1 MFSPSNDGGY
11 IITGYTKSFG
21 AGNQDMYLIKTN
33 NSGDTLWTRT
43 FGGTGDEWAGA
54 VKQTMD
60 NGYVIS
66 GYTNSF
72 GNGYDVYLVKTNS
85 AGMVGFQQIIRP
97 NISCNVFPNPNNGA
111 FTIQLGKAYS
121 KVSLNVSD
129 VNGRIV
135 YSKKDLF
142 NQLNTERFELYDVSE
157 GLYLLYLS
165 GENINVV
172 KKIIIQK

>member
-1 MFSPSNDGGY
+1 
-11 IITGYTKSFG
+11 
-21 AGNQDMYLIKTN
+21 
-33 NSGDTLWTRT
+33 
-43 FGGTGDEWAGA
+43 
-54 VKQTMD
+54 
-60 NGYVIS
+60 
-66 GYTNSF
+66 
-72 GNGYDVYLVKTNS
+72 
-85 AGMVGFQQIIRP
+85 
-97 NISCNVFPNPNNGA
+97 
-111 FTIQLGKAYS
+111 LGKAYS